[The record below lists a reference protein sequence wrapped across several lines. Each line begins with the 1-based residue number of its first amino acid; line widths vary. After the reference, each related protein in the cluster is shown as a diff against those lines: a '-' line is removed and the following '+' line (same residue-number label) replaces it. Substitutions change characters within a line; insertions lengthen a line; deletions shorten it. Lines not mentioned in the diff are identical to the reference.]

1 MIRKLFC
8 FGLLATAALS
18 AIGGPAVA
26 AAAEKTHQVR
36 IAFVGDSMADGL
48 WGAMFRR
55 VGKDKCLAQRVALL
69 RRAKNGT
76 GFARID
82 QFNWV
87 EQIRSIAKDNS
98 VDLFVGSFGVNDR
111 QRIVEP
117 GRKRIEFGSADFDD
131 RYEAIVTDAVRAALE
146 NGSSMLIVGLPV
158 MLDPAANADA
168 AAKNRIY
175 KAALEQLNS
184 ERAAYV
190 PPWQSSPGGDQF
202 KPYLPD
208 PTGAV
213 VQVRAQDGVHF
224 TPEGYDMVMNALYPA
239 IDAALRRRGED
250 LATECEYE
258 AKTK

>member
-8 FGLLATAALS
+8 FGLLAAAALS
-18 AIGGPAVA
+18 AISGPAVA

-55 VGKDKCLAQRVALL
+55 VGKDKCLAQRIALL
-69 RRAKNGT
+69 RRARNGT
-76 GFARID
+76 GLARMD

-87 EQIRSIAKDNS
+87 EQIRTIAKNNS
-98 VDLFVGSFGVNDR
+98 VDLFVGSFGINDR
-111 QRIVEP
+111 QGIVEP
-117 GRKRIEFGSADFDD
+117 AKKRIEFGTPEFDD
-131 RYEAIVTDAVRAALE
+131 RYKAIVTDAVRAALAE
-146 NGSSMLIVGLPV
+146 GSSMLIVGLPV
-158 MLDPAANADA
+158 ILDSAANADA
-168 AAKNRIY
+168 AGKNRIY
-175 KAALEQLNS
+175 EAALQEMDS
-184 ERAAYV
+184 DRAAYV
-190 PPWQSSPGGDQF
+190 PPWQSTSGGDQF
-202 KPYLPD
+202 KPYLPNAAG
-208 PTGAV
+208 TI

-250 LATECEYE
+250 LATECAYE